1 MTDMTDVWIDETTE
15 EEIVKRALRLCI
27 SSLEDSL
34 ARANFLVCLD
44 EQFANGEA
52 RVGKVKGE
60 HIVISTQIDSIIW
73 DCNLKKALS
82 SQKLEFFQ
90 ELCMLSFSNH
100 RYLLHHIGT
109 LERTLRARDKY
120 ALYLEENYKTVN
132 GSELIRKYKRQHLAD
147 APHLERYDRNLTQ
160 RETRVLYQASQD
172 KWELISD
179 IVADKTAWNG
189 EFQTLDLGHVKVE
202 PVSMKREPDEDN
214 EEVKTSPNK
223 RRRVGM
229 IRR

>member
-15 EEIVKRALRLCI
+15 EEIVKRALQLSI
-27 SSLEDSL
+27 SSLEEPS
-34 ARANFLVCLD
+34 ARANFLARLD
-44 EQFANGEA
+44 EQFASGMAQVGE
-52 RVGKVKGE
+52 VKRDK
-60 HIVISTQIDSIIW
+60 IVIASQIDSINW
-73 DCNLKKALS
+73 ECSLRKALDA
-82 SQKLEFFQ
+82 QKLEFFR

-147 APHLERYDRNLTQ
+147 APHLARYDRISSQ
-160 RETRVLYQASQD
+160 RETRVLYQASRD
-172 KWELISD
+172 EWELISD
-179 IVADKTAWNG
+179 VVADKTAWNG
-189 EFQTLDLGHVKVE
+189 EPLSLEPSDEKTK
-202 PVSMKREPDEDN
+202 PVSMKREPQEDN
-214 EEVKTSPNK
+214 EVKSGPAK
-223 RRRVGM
+223 RRRVGI